1 MALHYSGETLS
12 PMDIADQKSK
22 SPSVQ
27 MAWEKWC
34 EIVSEM
40 IITSSFHIAPD
51 VVVLGGGLSKI
62 AGVIDDLAIA
72 VDKRALANVKR
83 PRIVLAEAGDASG
96 ARGAAYAAYLKG
108 QVG

>member
-1 MALHYSGETLS
+1 MPPTLLLWG
-12 PMDIADQKSK
+12 AVYQ
-22 SPSVQ
+22 
-27 MAWEKWC
+27 
-34 EIVSEM
+34 
-40 IITSSFHIAPD
+40 
-51 VVVLGGGLSKI
+51 KI

-83 PRIVLAEAGDASG
+83 PKIVLAEAGDASG

>member
-1 MALHYSGETLS
+1 
-12 PMDIADQKSK
+12 
-22 SPSVQ
+22 

-34 EIVSEM
+34 EIVAEM
-40 IITSSFHIAPD
+40 IILVISRTPRRCCFRGRFIK
-51 VVVLGGGLSKI
+51 V

-83 PRIVLAEAGDASG
+83 PKIVLAEAGDASG
-96 ARGAAYAAYLKG
+96 ARGAAYAAYLS